1 MPRVCLTE
9 EQKRQAAIKDYCK
22 GFSKEFLDKLN
33 SMRGKSRKTKADFCK
48 SIGISPVTF
57 WRWDTQDELL
67 NAELGK
73 VLAAAKSAGL
83 VIRIEE
89 AGA

>member
-1 MPRVCLTE
+1 MPKVYLTE
-9 EQKRQAAIKDYCK
+9 EQRRQAEVKKYCNDFK
-22 GFSKEFLDKLN
+22 VDFLNMLN

-57 WRWDTQDELL
+57 WRWDAQNELL

>member
-9 EQKRQAAIKDYCK
+9 EQKRQAAVNDYCK
-22 GFSKEFLDKLN
+22 DFMDKLC
-33 SMRGKSRKTKADFCK
+33 SIRGKSRKTKADFCK

-57 WRWDTQDELL
+57 WRWDKQNELQ
-67 NAELGK
+67 NAEFGK
-73 VLAAAKSAGL
+73 VLSAAMRAGL

-89 AGA
+89 GK